1 MGLTGGK
8 KKNRSY
14 VYWFV
19 MLPQM
24 MHLRST
30 AWTVTVGLSLISIFI
45 GTVTAPH
52 TEQNGSSGSIIIDIL
67 LNRTVFKTNSPEN
80 NII

>member
-1 MGLTGGK
+1 MGLTGSK
-8 KKNRSY
+8 KRNKSY

-19 MLPQM
+19 WLPQM

-30 AWTVTVGLSLISIFI
+30 AWIVTVGLSLISIFI
-45 GTVTAPH
+45 DTVTAPH
-52 TEQNGSSGSIIIDIL
+52 TEQNGSFESIVIDIL
-67 LNRTVFKTNSPEN
+67 LNRTVFKTNSPKN